1 MKQKRLA
8 ALALALAMCLS
19 VLPAGAFAAEES
31 RDTNFFTQREHTD
44 LKYEDLEYVR
54 PDGEAILAKMEE
66 IRSLLNDKANMEKV
80 STLFDA
86 IGEDFIMVQTMYSLC
101 NIQAYQDVTSEAWD
115 EMEVLGEMASN
126 LSDQLSILMKDIL
139 NSDCAAFLAEQ
150 LDEESIEYY
159 KNYTPMTE
167 EQLAFA
173 AKEAALESEYQTAAA
188 NLPTVEIDGVA
199 YDYDSLYAA
208 AVNGEISVE
217 VYNTYGTELAKA
229 KNEVL
234 GEIYLRMVKLRQ
246 DEARSYGYDNYAEY
260 AYAEIYTRDY
270 TPEEIRAFHA
280 AVKEYIV
287 PLYDAVYDRYVEYAY
302 AGAYDGVD
310 ALDYSGDISLDL
322 VEPYLSRMSD
332 ELVEAFTFMREGG
345 YYDNAIS
352 ETKAPAGFTTELA
365 AYGAPFFFLAGSGW
379 VGDFTTTVHE
389 FGHYNEGYWASNEFI
404 DYTKNIDIAEVH
416 SQGMELMFS
425 QWYPEIFGEVSGEAM
440 EVYLIYNLLGS
451 IVDGCL
457 HDELQQYVYYT
468 PDVTLKQINQK
479 YRALMT
485 EYGQVDAAD
494 PRDEMYS
501 WVDISHTFMQPCY
514 YISYAVSAAGAFAFW
529 LDAQETDYYEALDNY
544 LAFVALPGS
553 YTFTES
559 FEQVDLE
566 SPLDP
571 AYIRALAGD
580 LCWAVTGEPLPGTYD
595 VAVNVNGTYLQF
607 PDAQPAVVNDR
618 TMLPVRAL
626 VESMGADVKWDE
638 ATSQVTIT
646 LNDVVVTLTIGS
658 KEITVKKGGETTTAS
673 MDVAPFIDAVY
684 ERTYVPLRFV
694 SEAFGLRVGWD
705 DPYRTAI
712 ILDAEN
718 VAAAMLEGK
727 SFTCLAQLLQFVA
740 RGQEGKD
747 QGIWNTAAEAE
758 GTLTIGGALEVPM
771 TGTLNAVT
779 ADGTKLEMG
788 MNMTADLTSLLAMM
802 TMAGSA
808 PDAETQALIKTLAQ
822 DGLGLQFR
830 GDLESGK
837 VYFTAADALLE
848 QSGFA
853 AGTWFLADKET
864 LSAVTGEEIADLPAA
879 GTPGDL
885 AAQLS
890 TMELNSV
897 DEVVNAI
904 LTADKMITFL
914 SDESF
919 VADTTSLFWQ
929 ESEGESYL
937 STMLELAE
945 MTVAL
950 EFTVVDDTIADV
962 TVYADNTTGTGSVLV
977 FMDSTGAV
985 TGQASLEVPDTLTL
999 ELSFSAQTVKGDTA
1013 PAVEP
1018 PAGATVLDLSDP
1030 EVANKLMGVM
1040 PLPEEDAA

>member
-1 MKQKRLA
+1 MMRKKLVS
-8 ALALALAMCLS
+8 LALALAVCLS
-19 VLPAGAFAAEES
+19 ALPMGALAAEEP

-44 LKYEDLEYVR
+44 KKFADLEYVR

-66 IRSLLNDKANMEKV
+66 ARALLTDKANMEKV
-80 STLFDA
+80 SALFDS
-86 IGEDFIMVQTMYSLC
+86 IGDDFAMVQTMYSLC

-126 LSDQLSILMKDIL
+126 LSDQLSILIKDIL

-173 AKEAALESEYQTAAA
+173 AQEAALESEYQTAAA

-199 YDYDSLYAA
+199 YDADSIYTA
-208 AVNGEISVE
+208 AVTGAISVE
-217 VYNTYGTELAKA
+217 TYNTYGTELAQA
-229 KNEVL
+229 KNALL
-234 GEIYLRMVKLRQ
+234 GEIYMRMVELRQ
-246 DEARSYGYDNYAEY
+246 AEARSYGYDNYAEY
-260 AYAEIYTRDY
+260 AYAEIYSRDY
-270 TPEEIRAFHA
+270 TIEEIRDFHA
-280 AVKEYIV
+280 AVKAYIA
-287 PLYDAVYDRYVEYAY
+287 PLLSDVQDFFYANY
-302 AGAYDGVD
+302 AGNETLIAIDSTDYTGDA
-310 ALDYSGDISLDL
+310 ALDII
-322 VEPYLSRMSD
+322 EPYLAKMSD
-332 ELVEAFTFMREGG
+332 ELLETFTFMREGG
-345 YYDNAIS
+345 YYDSTYS
-352 ETKAPAGFTTELA
+352 ETKAPAGFTTDLT
-365 AYGAPFFFLAGSGW
+365 AYGAPFFFNAPSGSLY
-379 VGDFTTTVHE
+379 DFTTAVHE
-389 FGHYNEGYWASNEFI
+389 FGHYNESYWGSHEFI
-404 DYTKNIDIAEVH
+404 DYTKNIDTAEVH

-425 QWYPEIFGEVSGEAM
+425 HWYPEIFGEGADGVEC
-440 EVYLIYNLLGS
+440 YLLLNLLNS

-457 HDELQQYVYYT
+457 HDELQQYVYCT
-468 PDVTLKQINQK
+468 PDVTLQQINQK
-479 YRALMT
+479 YRTLMT
-485 EYGQVDAAD
+485 EYGQVPADD
-494 PRDEMYS
+494 PRTEMYS
-501 WVDISHTFMQPCY
+501 WVDIPHTFTSPCY
-514 YISYAVSAAGAFAFW
+514 YISYAVSAAGAFSFW
-529 LDAQETDYYEALDNY
+529 LDAQREDYYEALDNY
-544 LAFVALPGS
+544 LEFTALPGL

-559 FEQVDLE
+559 FEQVGLE
-566 SPLDP
+566 APIDP
-571 AYIRALAGD
+571 DYIRALAGD
-580 LCWAVTGEPLPGTYD
+580 LSWEVLGQPMPGTYD

-718 VAAAMLEGK
+718 VAAALLEGR
-727 SFTCLAQLLQFVA
+727 SFTYLAQLLQFVA
-740 RGQEGKD
+740 QGQEGKD
-747 QGIWNTAAEAE
+747 QGIWDTTANAE

-779 ADGTKLEMG
+779 ADGTQLEMD

-802 TMAGSA
+802 AMAGSA

-864 LSAVTGEEIADLPAA
+864 LSAVAGEEISELPAA

-890 TMELNSV
+890 TMELTSV
-897 DEVVNAI
+897 DEVVDAI

-929 ESEGESYL
+929 ESEGESYF

-962 TVYADNTTGTGSVLV
+962 TVYAYNAMGSVLAL
-977 FMDSTGAV
+977 MDNTGAV
-985 TGQASLEVPDTLTL
+985 EGQVSMEVPDTLTL
-999 ELSFSAQTVKGDTA
+999 ELTFSAQTVKGDKA

-1030 EVANKLMGVM
+1030 EVSNKLMGVM
-1040 PLPEEDAA
+1040 PLPEDEAA